1 MIKAKIDE
9 INYHL
14 AAKKET
20 LQNLKKN
27 NPEWDID
34 KIYEKVGVEFRY
46 ISSDAET
53 SLTLGIEAAKK
64 FSKRKLKEIDCC
76 IFVTQTPDYLLPNN
90 ACIAQ
95 DILGLRKNISAFDIN
110 MGCSGYIY
118 ALSVA
123 SSFIEASLFKNVLII
138 CGETYTKF
146 LNKNDRATQPIFS
159 DGGSATIL
167 KESASSKIGNFIF
180 GTDGSGYEKLIFKN
194 SGSSK
199 KYVNQGSNIFMDGQA
214 VLLFTMANIPKLI
227 DDLLEKSNLSVKE
240 IDFFL
245 FHQAS
250 NVVLDN
256 IQRKLKIPPNKL
268 PRNSQSYGN
277 TTSSTIPILM
287 KDLIENKKI
296 KRGMKIVCCGFGVG
310 LSYGAT
316 IVEY

>member
-1 MIKAKIDE
+1 MLSSR
-9 INYHL
+9 Y
-14 AAKKET
+14 
-20 LQNLKKN
+20 
-27 NPEWDID
+27 
-34 KIYEKVGVEFRY
+34 FRL
-46 ISSDAET
+46 E
-53 SLTLGIEAAKK
+53 
-64 FSKRKLKEIDCC
+64 
-76 IFVTQTPDYLLPNN
+76 
-90 ACIAQ
+90 
-95 DILGLRKNISAFDIN
+95 KNISAFDIN

-123 SSFIEASLFKNVLII
+123 SSFIEASVFQNILII

-146 LNKNDRATQPIFS
+146 LDKNDRATQPIFS

-167 KESASSKIGNFIF
+167 KKSSSSRIGNFMF

-199 KYVNQGSNIFMDGQA
+199 KYADQKSNILMDGQA
-214 VLLFTMANIPKLI
+214 VLLFTMANIPSLI
-227 DDLLEKSNLSVKE
+227 EDLLAKSGLSIRE

-250 NVVLDN
+250 NIVLDN
-256 IQRKLKIPPNKL
+256 IQRKLKIPSEKL
-268 PRNSQSYGN
+268 PRNSHFYGN

-287 KDLIENKKI
+287 KELIASNKI
-296 KRGMKIVCCGFGVG
+296 NRGMKLVCCGFGVG